1 LIFNMGMLA
10 RKFCP
15 QCGSEDVA
23 LAVGGLTGMYICKK
37 CGYTGSFPEKEFVGR
52 EMEGKK

>member
-1 LIFNMGMLA
+1 MIFNMGMLA